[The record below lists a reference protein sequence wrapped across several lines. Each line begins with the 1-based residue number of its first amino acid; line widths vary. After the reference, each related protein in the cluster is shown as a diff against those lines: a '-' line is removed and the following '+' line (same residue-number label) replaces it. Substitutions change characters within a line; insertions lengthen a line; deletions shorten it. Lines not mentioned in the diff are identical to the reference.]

1 MFPVAETT
9 AVVAHA
15 TAAVADDDIWEVLAF
30 QAFDIMFLVLLLSIR
45 FRPNSS
51 TKETPLVR
59 PEMLFT
65 RVKLE
70 ILNRILDS
78 LDTNLDRLDRKK

>member
-9 AVVAHA
+9 AVVVHA

-30 QAFDIMFLVLLLSIR
+30 QAFDVVLLLFLLSFR

-51 TKETPLVR
+51 NKKETPLVR

-65 RVKLE
+65 TV
-70 ILNRILDS
+70 
-78 LDTNLDRLDRKK
+78 T